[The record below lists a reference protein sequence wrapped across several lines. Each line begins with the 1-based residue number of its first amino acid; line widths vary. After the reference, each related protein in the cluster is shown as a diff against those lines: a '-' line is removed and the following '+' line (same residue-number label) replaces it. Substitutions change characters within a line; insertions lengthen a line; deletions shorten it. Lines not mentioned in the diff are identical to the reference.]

1 MPSLAPPRRLLFGP
15 GPTQVEPRVYDA
27 MTEPVVGYLDPF
39 FFEVVEEIR
48 RDLRVLFGTSN
59 PMTLAI
65 SGTGSAG
72 METAVSNFVDPG
84 TKFAVFVSGYFGDR
98 IAEMGRR
105 HGATVVRC
113 EKPWGETFTEAEAS
127 EFLERE
133 RPQLVAFVHAET
145 STGAL
150 QPPLAITKPAR
161 AIGAL
166 VIADCVTS
174 LGGVP
179 IDADVS
185 GIDIA
190 YSCSQKGLSCPPG
203 LSPFTAS
210 PRAVE
215 HLRARKMDNA
225 VWYLDLKLL
234 ADYYDAHKYHH
245 TAPISTFYAL
255 REGLAAIMDEGAAQR
270 FARHQRCHEDFV
282 RRIETMG
289 LAMHVAPG
297 FRIATLNTVRVPEGA
312 DDANVRKRLLAE
324 HSIEIAGGFGP
335 LAGKIF
341 RIGLMG
347 PLATD
352 ENVELFCNAFAECLG
367 LAAPAGK
374 TVSKFQLTKTI
385 EAVKL
390 NSRTLRPLTPQKHTI
405 PYGAVL
411 EQLTRDRDMQ
421 QFHYLGEPYEC
432 PVTDVETA
440 LHAVR

>member
-1 MPSLAPPRRLLFGP
+1 MSSLAPPRRLLFGP

-27 MTEPVVGYLDPF
+27 MSKPIVGYLDPF

-48 RDLRVLFGTSN
+48 RDLRTLFGTAN
-59 PMTLAI
+59 PMTFPI

-72 METAVSNFVDPG
+72 METAVSNFTGPG

-113 EKPWGETFTEAEAS
+113 EKPWGETFTEAEAT
-127 EFLERE
+127 EFLTRE
-133 RPQLVAFVHAET
+133 RPQVVAFVHAET

-150 QPPLAITKPAR
+150 QPPPAITKPAH

-179 IDADVS
+179 IDVDSS

-215 HLRARKMDNA
+215 HLQANP
-225 VWYLDLKLL
+225 VWYLDLKLI
-234 ADYYDAHKYHH
+234 ADYFNAHKYHH

-282 RRIETMG
+282 RRIESMG
-289 LAMHVAPG
+289 LSMHVAKG
-297 FRIATLNTVRVPEGA
+297 SRIATLNTVRVPSRV
-312 DDANVRKRLLAE
+312 DDAQVRKRLLADYD
-324 HSIEIAGGFGP
+324 IEISGGFGP

-352 ENVELFCNAFAECLG
+352 QNVELLCGA
-367 LAAPAGK
+367 LAQSLAVPA
-374 TVSKFQLTKTI
+374 
-385 EAVKL
+385 
-390 NSRTLRPLTPQKHTI
+390 
-405 PYGAVL
+405 
-411 EQLTRDRDMQ
+411 
-421 QFHYLGEPYEC
+421 
-432 PVTDVETA
+432 TA
-440 LHAVR
+440 